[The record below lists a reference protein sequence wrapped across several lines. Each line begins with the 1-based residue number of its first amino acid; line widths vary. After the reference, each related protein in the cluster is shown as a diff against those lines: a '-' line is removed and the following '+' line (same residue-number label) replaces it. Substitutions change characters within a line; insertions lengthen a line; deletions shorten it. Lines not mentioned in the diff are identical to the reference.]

1 MSQKV
6 ILTLIKIIFIQILR
20 QQLLGWSKSV
30 QNLLMQQGGG
40 KVKDFFENIL
50 TLYLSTPLLTG
61 SLNPNIDN

>member
-6 ILTLIKIIFIQILR
+6 ILTLIKIISIQILR